1 MFWPITIFHLIF
13 QSFERHLKG
22 RPHAEL
28 GEILGDQHEM
38 IASLLR
44 QQAKL
49 VERRKAIVT
58 EKTAKFKNKN
68 RNNREIKM
76 YVSNMVLLSDIS

>member
-1 MFWPITIFHLIF
+1 
-13 QSFERHLKG
+13 
-22 RPHAEL
+22 
-28 GEILGDQHEM
+28 M

-68 RNNREIKM
+68 RNGREVKM
-76 YVSNMVLLSDIS
+76 YVYD